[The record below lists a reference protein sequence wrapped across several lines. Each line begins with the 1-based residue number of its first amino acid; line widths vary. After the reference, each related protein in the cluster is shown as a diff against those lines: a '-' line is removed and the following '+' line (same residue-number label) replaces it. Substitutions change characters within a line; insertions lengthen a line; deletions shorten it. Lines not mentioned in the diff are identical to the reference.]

1 MNKYLIFI
9 VALILLSACSPTDT
23 NKTEGEVETTSMKA
37 NITPESDEKTDV
49 KDKEAVK
56 EDGEGIEKEMPT
68 ERTVEIN
75 AEYPWRAMF
84 SGEETELID
93 QGEQLYIASDLPIYL
108 DALPEI
114 IYSHEKFEGEEKE
127 EAIRRLKVHTV
138 ERMDNIS
145 RQLEPYD
152 DNEEFWTKFH
162 EIKDAIKNEEFE
174 LAEKLSKEAKEL
186 LN

>member
-1 MNKYLIFI
+1 MKKIFI
-9 VALILLSACSPTDT
+9 FIILVVLTACGTADT
-23 NKTEGEVETTSMKA
+23 AEENEQTAKMEASISSEQEEKNDTEDVES
-37 NITPESDEKTDV
+37 EEDV
-49 KDKEAVK
+49 E
-56 EDGEGIEKEMPT
+56 EEKEGMPT

-75 AEYPWRAMF
+75 ASYPWRAMF
-84 SGEETELID
+84 SGEESELID
-93 QGEQLYIASDLPIYL
+93 RGEQLYIASDLPVYV

-114 IYSHEKFEGEEKE
+114 IYSHEKFEGEERE
-127 EAIRRLKVHTV
+127 EAIRRLKEHTV

>member
-1 MNKYLIFI
+1 MKKIFI
-9 VALILLSACSPTDT
+9 FIILVVLTACGTADT
-23 NKTEGEVETTSMKA
+23 AEENEQTAKMEASISSEQEEKNDTEDVES
-37 NITPESDEKTDV
+37 EEDV
-49 KDKEAVK
+49 E
-56 EDGEGIEKEMPT
+56 EEKEGMPT

-75 AEYPWRAMF
+75 ASYPWRAMF
-84 SGEETELID
+84 SGEESELID
-93 QGEQLYIASDLPIYL
+93 RGEQLYIASDLPVYV

-114 IYSHEKFEGEEKE
+114 IYSHEKFEGEERE
-127 EAIRRLKVHTV
+127 EAIMRLKVHTV

>member
-1 MNKYLIFI
+1 MKKIFI
-9 VALILLSACSPTDT
+9 FIILVVLTACGTADT
-23 NKTEGEVETTSMKA
+23 AEENEQTAKMEASISSEQEEKNDTEDVES
-37 NITPESDEKTDV
+37 EEDV
-49 KDKEAVK
+49 E
-56 EDGEGIEKEMPT
+56 EEKEGMPT

-75 AEYPWRAMF
+75 ASYPWRAMF

-93 QGEQLYIASDLPIYL
+93 QGEQLYIASDLPVYV
-108 DALPEI
+108 DVLPEI
-114 IYSHEKFEGEEKE
+114 IFRHEDFEGEERK

>member
-1 MNKYLIFI
+1 MKKIFI
-9 VALILLSACSPTDT
+9 FIILVVLTACGTADT
-23 NKTEGEVETTSMKA
+23 AEENKKTTQMEANIASEQEERNNAEEVES
-37 NITPESDEKTDV
+37 EKGA
-49 KDKEAVK
+49 E
-56 EDGEGIEKEMPT
+56 EEKEGMPT

-75 AEYPWRAMF
+75 ASYPWRGMF
-84 SGEETELID
+84 SGEESELID
-93 QGEQLYIASDLPIYL
+93 RGEQLYIASDLPVYV

-114 IYSHEKFEGEEKE
+114 IYSHEKFEGEERE